1 MAAIVQELFRF
12 GFYKRNQGRIAR
24 QMTFGAFA
32 VIVALGAWSL
42 SAYMDGI
49 ASDHQDWSDT
59 QRNLVKYFIPLS
71 VLAAGVW
78 ASFRVVQMPAFA
90 DFLISVEG
98 EMNKVSWPS
107 RSELFRASLVVILV
121 IFFLAGILFLYDAV
135 LKFILDK
142 VDSFVRWIFGGG

>member
-1 MAAIVQELFRF
+1 VAAIVHELFRF

-24 QMTFGAFA
+24 LATFYA
-32 VIVALGAWSL
+32 
-42 SAYMDGI
+42 
-49 ASDHQDWSDT
+49 
-59 QRNLVKYFIPLS
+59 
-71 VLAAGVW
+71 LAAIVVLGCWRLSEYYYDREPWLRYYLPLGLLAIGLW

-121 IFFLAGILFLYDAV
+121 IFFLAALLYFYDLLLTWVLTFLDGIV
-135 LKFILDK
+135 G
-142 VDSFVRWIFGGG
+142 WMFG